1 MCTTC
6 ALVRYHDS
14 RNITLTNEMTFS
26 FRSSHPVVFYKKGIL
41 KNFSKFTRKHQE
53 ETLAQIFSCEFCE
66 ILKNTL
72 LYRTPSAAASVHWIS
87 FTLNTFRRLKI
98 TEQQTYIGLK
108 GEILHPSPKRLYERN
123 KMRNL
128 LNLRQIYSLRFNL
141 KTNLVKSK
149 EPSPNFATNIKQF

>member
-1 MCTTC
+1 MVHLIIRALTCALTC

-53 ETLAQIFSCEFCE
+53 ETLAQMFSCEFCE

-98 TEQQTYIGLK
+98 TETVNLYRA
-108 GEILHPSPKRLYERN
+108 KRGN
-123 KMRNL
+123 FTSITK
-128 LNLRQIYSLRFNL
+128 
-141 KTNLVKSK
+141 KTLWM
-149 EPSPNFATNIKQF
+149 T